1 MYLFDLKND
10 YVVRTC
16 VTTTQVRKGNLISTP
31 AATMITYTLF
41 LRLEAIAILTFVLAS
56 SSFLALPPTDA
67 P

>member
-31 AATMITYTLF
+31 AATMITYTPF